1 MAPESGPPPSSVES
15 ASPGGRYAVIEEL
28 ASGGMGTVYR
38 VFDRVSGQER
48 ALKRPRAGTANQRL
62 VVEALQRE
70 YHVLAT
76 LDHPRIIRVF
86 DYGVDDVGPYYTMEL
101 LAGSDMRKVAPLPYR
116 QACLHIRDVAT
127 SLALLHARRL
137 LHRDLSPGNVRMTD
151 DGRCKLLDF
160 GALAV
165 FGHSEVVAG
174 TPSVVPPEAFGH
186 APLDERADLYS
197 LGALAYWILTG
208 RHAYP
213 AARLED
219 LPTQWQ
225 VNPSPPS
232 SLVPGIPAALDALVL
247 SLLAAD
253 PLARP
258 ASVAEVIGRLTGVG
272 ELPDES
278 TTETK
283 RLALS
288 FLSNPRF
295 IGRAAPLETAR
306 ALMRAAIEGHGGAIW
321 IEAIS
326 GMGRSRLLQEIGVRA
341 RLGSSAVV
349 CVDASV
355 AQHSRGT
362 IRGLVLGVLDALPE
376 LARKHAGAFRRAL
389 GLLGPDVRKRLGI
402 ATSTSA
408 PPESD
413 AEVVARELEGWFVE
427 ISRERPLLVQV
438 DNVERADGASLG
450 LLASL
455 ASIAHEHPLVVI
467 VAACSRSEDPPPIGV
482 AKLRTLSVQVE
493 LAGLGPAEMSEL
505 ARSLFGEAPE
515 RRPLRRVV
523 ERAHRGQSASRSRN
537 LAAAAGEERHPLLG
551 RRVDA
556 AQSSAGRSGTDGPS
570 RRALDP
576 ARARRGA
583 GTRARGVPEP
593 SAPRSNPRALHLAV
607 PWRGRRSVP
616 APRGARGARRPPR
629 RSGRLPLHQHGAPG
643 RASRRDGRRPTR
655 EESPSAR

>member
-1 MAPESGPPPSSVES
+1 MAAPESGPPPARVDSASSV
-15 ASPGGRYAVIEEL
+15 GRYAVIEEL

-48 ALKRPRAGTANQRL
+48 ALKRARAGAADQRL

-86 DYGVDDVGPYYTMEL
+86 DYGVDDAGPYYTMEL

-160 GALAV
+160 GALAA

-174 TPSVVPPEAFGH
+174 MPSVVPPEAFGH

-219 LPTQWQ
+219 LPTHWQ

-247 SLLAAD
+247 SLLAAN

-258 ASVAEVIGRLTGVG
+258 ASVAEVIARLTGVG

-321 IEAIS
+321 IEAMS

-349 CVDASV
+349 CVDASM
-355 AQHSRGT
+355 AQQSRGT

-389 GLLGPDVRKRLGI
+389 GLLGPDVRTRLGI

-408 PPESD
+408 PPEGD
-413 AEVVARELEGWFVE
+413 AEEVARELEGWFVE
-427 ISRERPLLVQV
+427 ISRERPLVVQV

-467 VAACSRSEDPPPIGV
+467 VAACSRSEGPPAIGV
-482 AKLRTLSVQVE
+482 AKLRALSAQVE
-493 LAGLGPAEMSEL
+493 LAGLGAAEMLEL
-505 ARSLFGEAPE
+505 ARSLFGEAPGVDHFAE
-515 RRPLRRVV
+515 WLSESTAGSPLHALEISRQLLARNAI
-523 ERAHRGQSASRSRN
+523 RYSAGVWT
-537 LAAAAGEERHPLLG
+537 LPE
-551 RRVDA
+551 
-556 AQSSAGRSGTDGPS
+556 SSAGRSDTDGPS

-583 GTRARGVPEP
+583 GARARGVPEP
-593 SAPRSNPRALHLAV
+593 SAPRSTLQLCTLLCRGEAGGAFRLLEELAAHDV
-607 PWRGRRSVP
+607 LLADRTATASP
-616 APRGARGARRPPR
+616 AR
-629 RSGRLPLHQHGAPG
+629 RSGTRFSPG
-643 RASRRDGRRPTR
+643 WTTPD
-655 EESPSAR
+655 